1 MAARQERRSYWT
13 WGYESDEPSGAVR
26 EEQARIV
33 SARFG
38 REVTPPP
45 VVPVEEAELRPS
57 RIEIPARMSWV
68 TGDHVERATH
78 TYGGHALELLAGLRG
93 TFVNPPDAVAH
104 PLNEDELEATLQWCD
119 QKGFSAVPYGGGTS
133 VVWGV
138 NAPHGSEAAVTIDL
152 DHLSSVIELDEI
164 SRAVRVEA
172 GILGPDLEAHLKP
185 FGLTLRHFPQSFRW
199 STVGGWIATRAGGHY
214 ATNHTHIDDFVEA
227 TRMLTPGGW
236 MESRR
241 LPGSGAGPSPD
252 RLVIGSEGILGVI
265 SSAWLRL
272 QKRPVYRATAGI
284 VFPSWEAGTTAAR
297 HIVQL
302 KLWPAN
308 LRILDPVEAAN
319 NAGLD
324 GRQSILIV
332 GFESAELSQ
341 RDNMRDV
348 VAVAREF
355 GGAVDDDA
363 ILIDDGTG
371 TPTGRD
377 GAVGAW
383 RNAFVGVN
391 GGAMVGLGLLWDTFE
406 TAITWDRWPAF
417 DAAVR
422 ERVGSVMK
430 ETMGDGT
437 MLSCRF
443 THIYPDGPA
452 PYYSFSGP
460 VTVGGEAEVWRAI
473 KDEATA
479 AVVEAGGTVTHHHAV
494 GRMHAAGWAQQRPG
508 LFGEALRATKNV
520 LDPNGI
526 MNPGV
531 LLGGE
536 SQP

>member
-104 PLNEDELEATLQWCD
+104 PRNEDELEATLQWCD

-236 MESRR
+236 TESGSVGDRIGRHTGCDQLRVVAPTEAACLSRYRR
-241 LPGSGAGPSPD
+241 DRIPELGSRDDGGSPHRAVEVVAGQPADPGSGRSSEQRGPGWTAVDID
-252 RLVIGSEGILGVI
+252 R
-265 SSAWLRL
+265 R
-272 QKRPVYRATAGI
+272 
-284 VFPSWEAGTTAAR
+284 
-297 HIVQL
+297 
-302 KLWPAN
+302 
-308 LRILDPVEAAN
+308 LRI
-319 NAGLD
+319 
-324 GRQSILIV
+324 GR
-332 GFESAELSQ
+332 
-341 RDNMRDV
+341 
-348 VAVAREF
+348 
-355 GGAVDDDA
+355 
-363 ILIDDGTG
+363 T
-371 TPTGRD
+371 
-377 GAVGAW
+377 
-383 RNAFVGVN
+383 
-391 GGAMVGLGLLWDTFE
+391 
-406 TAITWDRWPAF
+406 IT
-417 DAAVR
+417 
-422 ERVGSVMK
+422 
-430 ETMGDGT
+430 T
-437 MLSCRF
+437 
-443 THIYPDGPA
+443 
-452 PYYSFSGP
+452 
-460 VTVGGEAEVWRAI
+460 
-473 KDEATA
+473 
-479 AVVEAGGTVTHHHAV
+479 
-494 GRMHAAGWAQQRPG
+494 
-508 LFGEALRATKNV
+508 
-520 LDPNGI
+520 
-526 MNPGV
+526 
-531 LLGGE
+531 
-536 SQP
+536 